1 MFLLS
6 MFDIWRRLFMLREV
20 QKLFPL
26 LIQTSERPF
35 SVVDFKQIIENLE
48 NFPFRHFKQFFIR
61 GCIFVFS
68 KKIPIENVG
77 SGKEGS
83 QTNVKRNN
91 VRNEP
96 TSYHFLN
103 GRRKNSFETISL
115 PFCLLLLP
123 FQNVVSTGMLAKHH
137 AMLRRELYESAN
149 SMMCNWFIYLIL
161 REILHFNLIRFGY
174 LLQNISIK
182 PNCSNRCARQ
192 CLNHTA
198 NVARRRCLHQ
208 YSRQVGLSAQL

>member
-103 GRRKNSFETISL
+103 ERRKNSFETISL

-123 FQNVVSTGMLAKHH
+123 FRMLFRPACSRNTTQCCVENCMSQPIQWCVTDLSISFLEKYYILIWFVSDIYFK
-137 AMLRRELYESAN
+137 
-149 SMMCNWFIYLIL
+149 IYL
-161 REILHFNLIRFGY
+161 
-174 LLQNISIK
+174 
-182 PNCSNRCARQ
+182 
-192 CLNHTA
+192 
-198 NVARRRCLHQ
+198 
-208 YSRQVGLSAQL
+208 